1 MGGTAATDAEEVLVA
16 ALVARARSTFVGSH
30 VPQME
35 PKLNEPLLV
44 LLLPLLLPLP
54 SCRMEAENALK
65 QHRQRGLLVVEFIM
79 TQGYLTTNSG
89 MAMVVLCQHK
99 F

>member
-1 MGGTAATDAEEVLVA
+1 MGGTTTDAEEDVVAA

-44 LLLPLLLPLP
+44 LLLPLLSLP

-65 QHRQRGLLVVEFIM
+65 QHGQSGLLVVEFIM
-79 TQGYLTTNSG
+79 TQGY
-89 MAMVVLCQHK
+89 
-99 F
+99 

>member
-1 MGGTAATDAEEVLVA
+1 MGGTAATDAEEVLVAA

-35 PKLNEPLLV
+35 PKLNEPLV
-44 LLLPLLLPLP
+44 VLLLPLP

-65 QHRQRGLLVVEFIM
+65 QHGQRGLLVVEFII
-79 TQGYLTTNSG
+79 TQGYYY
-89 MAMVVLCQHK
+89 
-99 F
+99 

>member
-44 LLLPLLLPLP
+44 LMLPLP

-65 QHRQRGLLVVEFIM
+65 QHGQRGLLVVEFIM
-79 TQGYLTTNSG
+79 TQGYYY
-89 MAMVVLCQHK
+89 
-99 F
+99 

>member
-1 MGGTAATDAEEVLVA
+1 MGGTTAADAEEVLV

-44 LLLPLLLPLP
+44 LLLPLP

-65 QHRQRGLLVVEFIM
+65 QHGQRGLLVVEFIM
-79 TQGYLTTNSG
+79 TQGYLINY
-89 MAMVVLCQHK
+89 
-99 F
+99 

>member
-1 MGGTAATDAEEVLVA
+1 MGGTTTADAEEVLVAA

-44 LLLPLLLPLP
+44 LLLPLLLSLP

-65 QHRQRGLLVVEFIM
+65 QHGQRGLLVVEFIM
-79 TQGYLTTNSG
+79 TQGYLINY
-89 MAMVVLCQHK
+89 
-99 F
+99 